1 MQICFNA
8 IILELTLPRIFQS
21 VWDDFPD
28 KLTNSNKYHEFSD
41 SSFLNSYCFKDK
53 CGRGQPLD
61 KINAGCLF
69 LFNKFFGSSDVFKD
83 NAKNYINAVEYIIIW
98 LSHMLN
104 LKDKEGNILKNFYDI
119 YIKNQEKYKN
129 TIDGI
134 DGCKNYNDLI
144 YTKNELMNI
153 TNEKLSKLYGP
164 FKSLCNMYN
173 EFNETKPNC
182 DKYLENAKEFVKKY
196 NELNEGLNNIDNISY
211 RQVLCTLSNDYD
223 NFKKKYSDV
232 KCSNLSFPAIAKPK
246 NCVENFKQNPE
257 QTVQILEQISQD
269 ASSSSSITNKLF
281 TVLSIFGA
289 IAFFLGISYKYSLF
303 GFRKRFQK
311 QKLREKLKNIKKRMN
326 K

>member
-1 MQICFNA
+1 MNKKVC
-8 IILELTLPRIFQS
+8 ESFQS

-28 KLTNSNKYHEFSD
+28 KLTNSNEYHEFND
-41 SSFLNSYCFKDK
+41 SSFLNGYCFKDK
-53 CGRGQPLD
+53 CGRGHPLD

-69 LFNKFFGSSDVFKD
+69 LFNKFFGSSGVFNN
-83 NAKNYINAVEYIIIW
+83 NAKSNINAVEYIIIW

-129 TIDGI
+129 TIDGV

-182 DKYLENAKEFVKKY
+182 DKCLENAKEFVKKY
-196 NELNEGLNNIDNISY
+196 NEFNEGPNNIDNISY

-232 KCSNLSFPAIAKPK
+232 KCSNLSFPAIEKPK
-246 NCVENFKQNPE
+246 NCVQSFE
-257 QTVQILEQISQD
+257 QTSQLISTQTSED
-269 ASSSSSITNKLF
+269 APSSSSIGNKLF
-281 TVLSIFGA
+281 IVLSIFGA

-303 GFRKRFQK
+303 GFRKRVQK
-311 QKLREKLKNIKKRMN
+311 QYLREKIKNIKKRMN
-326 K
+326 H